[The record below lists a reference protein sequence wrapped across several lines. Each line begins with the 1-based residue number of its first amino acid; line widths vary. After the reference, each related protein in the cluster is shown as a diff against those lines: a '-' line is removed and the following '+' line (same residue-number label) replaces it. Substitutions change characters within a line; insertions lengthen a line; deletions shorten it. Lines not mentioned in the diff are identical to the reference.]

1 MHGYEA
7 LTALLGS
14 NPVDRVVRVTLSPDT
29 TADSD
34 SGGRALDSLAIS
46 VDIGNLELD
55 RGVVLGGDKTVYK

>member
-1 MHGYEA
+1 MHDCEA

-14 NPVDRVVRVTLSPDT
+14 DPVDRVVRVSLSPDT
-29 TADSD
+29 TTDSD

>member
-1 MHGYEA
+1 MHDCEA

-14 NPVDRVVRVTLSPDT
+14 DPVDRVVRVSLSPDT
-29 TADSD
+29 TTDSD
-34 SGGRALDSLAIS
+34 SGGRALDSFAIS